1 MSPRNSRSRFRVARH
16 ATPLLVVAL
25 LPSAVAA
32 APRAPSTPTAPSAAG
47 PSEQATVEDVVVRG
61 AADEEQKAAEKLQ
74 NIPGGASLV
83 TSRDIEHGRVSN
95 PADILS
101 REPGVFAQS
110 TSGGEAIRLSI
121 RGSGIQRSP
130 LNYLAG
136 VSVLLDGIPITT
148 STGVPWELV
157 EPLAANHIAILRGA
171 NAFEYG
177 AKTLGGAIDYVS
189 HTGYDSQPFQARAE
203 AGSFGYWRGQVSSGQ
218 VIGPFDYYI
227 SASGFRQ
234 DGYRDH
240 SEASSVKFNA
250 NFGYKISPDLDTR
263 FFFRFAHEYFQVPNT
278 LTWAQLQADPR
289 QAATAALNNRWYKVL
304 PYSEFIGNKTR
315 LRFDDASALEFAFAY
330 KRFPQSGAGGP
341 FVRWDASDISTS
353 LKYTRSDEFDGHTSN
368 TTLSALSSTALGTSL
383 RLEGWPG
390 FFPATK
396 NALVNYVNFAGSDV
410 VVLGSN
416 DLELTPNLWVT
427 TGLALSYSPRTSEFI
442 YPIYSKLTKDYL
454 NYAPRAG
461 LRYQLAPDVQLFGN
475 VSRSVE
481 PPTNWSFAK
490 ILFPTAQLGNL
501 NLKEQTAWTAE
512 GGLKGQFGPAKWEF
526 AYYHSWVDNELLTV
540 TLPGTAL
547 TATTNATRTRHQG
560 VELSL
565 ETLLWR
571 SKTGGAEPDNDER
584 EALTQSEGVEP
595 GQQIL
600 LRQVYTWNDFHYRND
615 PTYKDNRLPS
625 IPVHFY
631 KAELE
636 YRHRLGFYA
645 GLNVE
650 SNFISYPVDYAN
662 SFFSRPY
669 AILGARVGYLQP
681 KQPDTPFQW
690 EAYLEGRNLANVK
703 YAAVVNSTFNAA
715 GRDAAVFYPGD
726 GVGIYGGLT
735 LRY

>member
-1 MSPRNSRSRFRVARH
+1 M
-16 ATPLLVVAL
+16 LVVSL
-25 LPSAVAA
+25 LPSAAAA
-32 APRAPSTPTAPSAAG
+32 APRAQSDAATPVP
-47 PSEQATVEDVVVRG
+47 EQATVEDVVVRG
-61 AADEEQKAAEKLQ
+61 AADEALKAAEKLEK
-74 NIPGGASLV
+74 IPGGASLV
-83 TSRDIEHGRVSN
+83 TSEEIERGRVSN

-157 EPLAANHIAILRGA
+157 EPLAANHITILRGA
-171 NAFEYG
+171 NAFEFG
-177 AKTLGGAIDYVS
+177 AKSLGGAIDYVS

-203 AGSFGYWRGQVSSGQ
+203 AGSFGYWRGQVSSGE

-234 DGYRDH
+234 DGYRAH
-240 SEASSVKFNA
+240 SEASSVRFVA
-250 NFGYKISPDLDTR
+250 NLGYKVSDDIDTR

-278 LTWAQLQADPR
+278 ISWAQLQADPR
-289 QAATAALNNRWYKVL
+289 QAAAAALNNSWYKVL

-315 LRFDDASALEFAFAY
+315 LRFNDMSALEFAFAF

-341 FVRWDASDISTS
+341 FVRWDASDISAS
-353 LKYTRSDEFDGHTSN
+353 LKYTRSDDLGGHTSN
-368 TTLSALSSTALGTSL
+368 TTLSALSSTALDTNL

-390 FFPATK
+390 FFPAMK
-396 NALVNYVNFAGSDV
+396 NALINYVNLAGSDV

-416 DLELTPNLWVT
+416 DFELTSKLWLT
-427 TGLALSYSPRTSEFI
+427 TGIALSYSPRTSEFI
-442 YPIYSKLTKDYL
+442 YPISSKLTKDYL

-461 LRYQLAPDVQLFGN
+461 LRYYLTPDVQLFGN

-481 PPTNWSFAK
+481 PPTNWSFPK

-512 GGLKGQFGPAKWEF
+512 GGLKGKFGPAKWEF
-526 AYYHSWVDNELLTV
+526 AYYHSWIDNELLTV

-547 TATTNATRTRHQG
+547 TATTNATATRHQG

-565 ETLLWR
+565 DTLLWR
-571 SKTGGAEPDNDER
+571 SKAGGAEPDADSR

-595 GQQIL
+595 GQQL
-600 LRQVYTWNDFHYRND
+600 VLRQTYTWNDFHYRND
-615 PTYKDNRLPS
+615 PIYRDNRLPS

-662 SFFSRPY
+662 SLFSRPY
-669 AILGARVGYLQP
+669 AILGARIGYLQP
-681 KQPDTPFQW
+681 KQVDSPFQW

-703 YAAVVNSTFNAA
+703 YAAVVNPTFNAN

-726 GVGIYGGLT
+726 GVGIYGGVT